1 MKTIK
6 LILAGLIIMISSN
19 TIIAQQDPHF
29 TQYFDNMLF
38 VNPAYAGSNGMLNMT
53 ALHREQWIGFDGAP
67 RSTTFSIH
75 SPTSYESVGLGLTA
89 VNDMAGPLRQSMVYG
104 DFSYTL
110 RFKNSKSKL
119 AFGAKAG
126 FNAINVNR
134 EVLVTTVEND
144 PKLSQNTRN
153 NINPN
158 FGFGVY
164 YHNPKFFVGLS
175 VPKLI
180 ERAYDNL
187 SSTNLERRHLFGI
200 IGGIIDLNAEWK
212 FRPTAQLKMTT
223 GAPVSIDISAAGI
236 YQDKIWIGAMYRW
249 NAAAGAFFQFQLN
262 PQFRI
267 GLASDFGVTRIN
279 KYNTGTFE
287 VMLSYDFSF
296 KKDGVRS
303 PRYF

>member
-6 LILAGLIIMISSN
+6 LTLVGLLIIGAN
-19 TIIAQQDPHF
+19 TISAQQDPHF

-75 SPTSYESVGLGLTA
+75 SPTSYESVGVGLTA

-134 EVLVTTVEND
+134 EVLTTTVEND
-144 PKLSQNTRN
+144 PKLTQNTRN

-164 YHNPKFFVGLS
+164 YHNPRFFVGLS

-212 FRPTAQLKMTT
+212 FRPTAQLKMTS

-262 PQFRI
+262 PQFRV

>member
-134 EVLVTTVEND
+134 EVLVTTLEND

-267 GLASDFGVTRIN
+267 GLACDFGVTRIN

>member
-6 LILAGLIIMISSN
+6 LTLVGLLIIGAN
-19 TIIAQQDPHF
+19 TTSAQQDPHF

-53 ALHREQWIGFDGAP
+53 ALHREQWVGFDGAP

-75 SPTSYESVGLGLTA
+75 SPTSYESVGVGLTA

-134 EVLVTTVEND
+134 EVLTTTVEND
-144 PKLSQNTRN
+144 PKLTQNTRN

-164 YHNPKFFVGLS
+164 YHNPRFFVGLS

-212 FRPTAQLKMTT
+212 FRPTAQLKMTS

-262 PQFRI
+262 PQFRV

>member
-6 LILAGLIIMISSN
+6 LIFASILFIMGTNPI
-19 TIIAQQDPHF
+19 TAQQDPHF

-53 ALHREQWIGFDGAP
+53 ALHREQWVGFDGAP
-67 RSTTFSIH
+67 RSTTFSIN
-75 SPTSYESVGLGLTA
+75 SPISYESVGLGLTA

-126 FNAINVNR
+126 FNVINVDR
-134 EVLVTTVEND
+134 ADLVTTVDND
-144 PKLSQNTRN
+144 PKLSQNIRN

-164 YHNPKFFVGLS
+164 YHNPKFFFGLS
-175 VPKLI
+175 VPKLV
-180 ERAYDNL
+180 ERSYDNL
-187 SSTNLERRHLFGI
+187 NSTNLERRHLFGV
-200 IGGIIDLNAEWK
+200 IGGIIDLNTEWK
-212 FRPTAQLKMTT
+212 LRPTAQVKMTS
-223 GAPVSIDISAAGI
+223 GAPVSIDLSAAGI

-249 NAAAGAFFQFQLN
+249 GSAAGAFFQFQLN
-262 PQFRI
+262 TQFRV
-267 GLASDFGVTRIN
+267 GLASDFGITRIN

-296 KKDGVRS
+296 KKEGIRS